1 MIIYEVNFK
10 DIDGSKQSVYFPN
23 RRTANSFVA
32 QNKKS
37 LKSIKVTLHGVASS
51 KSEILS
57 FLNRG
62 NKIYG

>member
-1 MIIYEVNFK
+1 MIIYEVSFK
-10 DIDGSKQSVYFPN
+10 DIDGNSDSVYFPN

-37 LKSIKVTLHGVASS
+37 LKQIKVVLHGVERT
-51 KSEILS
+51 KSEIIS
-57 FLNRG
+57 FLNRS